1 MPFPPFLRHCRRLF
15 LKNYM
20 VNMHIGAHDFEK
32 DDKQNVLINIDV
44 YVPLATSTPVQD
56 ELAEVFDYDLLR
68 EIVIQHTA
76 RGHIHLQETLCDEI
90 AHAIL
95 THPTVAAVRVSTAKT
110 NVYTNCEA
118 VGVEV
123 FHIKSTQTDES

>member
-1 MPFPPFLRHCRRLF
+1 MFFPPFLHHCRRLF

-32 DDKQNVLINIDV
+32 DNKQNVLINIDV
-44 YVPLATSTPVQD
+44 YVPLSASTPLQD
-56 ELAEVFDYDLLR
+56 KLVEVFDYDLLR
-68 EIVIQHTA
+68 AIVIQHTA

-95 THPTVAAVRVSTAKT
+95 THANVMAVRVSTAKT
-110 NVYTNCEA
+110 DVYPDCEA
-118 VGVEV
+118 VGIEV
-123 FHIKSTQTDES
+123 FHVKSTQTNES